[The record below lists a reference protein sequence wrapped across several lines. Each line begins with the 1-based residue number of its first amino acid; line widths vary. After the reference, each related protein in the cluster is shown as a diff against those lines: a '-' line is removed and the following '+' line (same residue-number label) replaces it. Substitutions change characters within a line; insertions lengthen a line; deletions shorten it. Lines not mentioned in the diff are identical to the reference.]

1 VQGRTEVTKKI
12 QKRELIPPWNMPSDP
27 VKAVAWFLHWSLK
40 VLVRFFWIPIIVMA
54 LFELYLNWIA
64 GGAFNGLVGGIVT
77 LFVGTLVWGALYG
90 VSFLLN
96 INTRIAHMF
105 SEVGRMQ
112 QGFSYR
118 SSSNPFSEPDNDE
131 SKIVEGTITDLD
143 EERKKRRRE

>member
-1 VQGRTEVTKKI
+1 MTKKI

-27 VKAVAWFLHWSLK
+27 VKAVMWFLHWSLK
-40 VLVRFFWIPIIVMA
+40 VLVRFFWIPIILMA

-64 GGAFNGLVGGIVT
+64 GGALNGLVGGVVT
-77 LFVGTLVWGALYG
+77 LFVGTLVWGALSA
-90 VSFLLN
+90 VLFLLN
-96 INTRIAHMF
+96 INTSIARMF

-118 SSSNPFSEPDNDE
+118 SPNPFAEPDTNE